1 MIKRRAKDKETLK
14 IIKRTKLVS
23 LIQMKMA
30 LILDMKKLAY
40 CIKT

>member
-1 MIKRRAKDKETLK
+1 MIKRRAKDKGTLK

-30 LILDMKKLAY
+30 LILDTRKPVY